1 MCVKYQIGFFL
12 KKKKN
17 EQTTKPQNNPPHNYN
32 MVKRIVSGG
41 EI

>member
-1 MCVKYQIGFFL
+1 MCVKYQIGFFF
-12 KKKKN
+12 KKK

-32 MVKRIVSGG
+32 MVKRIVSDV